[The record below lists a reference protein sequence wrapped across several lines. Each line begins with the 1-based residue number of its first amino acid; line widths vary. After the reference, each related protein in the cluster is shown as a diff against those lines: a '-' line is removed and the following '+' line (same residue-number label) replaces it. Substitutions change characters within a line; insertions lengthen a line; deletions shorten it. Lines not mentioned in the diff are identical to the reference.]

1 MSCSLPGLSYPMS
14 YSAMVRL
21 VRDGSPAVR
30 ALLQLV
36 SLTHANF
43 NIKTR
48 SQPKIKGKIFLNSK
62 QNCRLTLHD
71 NSLKTEPTA
80 VPELWHFLLC
90 QDIDH

>member
-14 YSAMVRL
+14 YSDMARL
-21 VRDGSPAVR
+21 VRDGSPTVT

-36 SLTHANF
+36 SLTHASF

-48 SQPKIKGKIFLNSK
+48 SQPKIKGKVLLNSK
-62 QNCRLTLHD
+62 QNCRLTLYD

>member
-1 MSCSLPGLSYPMS
+1 MSCSLPRLYPRTILPLLDLLGIE
-14 YSAMVRL
+14 VPI
-21 VRDGSPAVR
+21 VT

-36 SLTHANF
+36 SLTHASF

-48 SQPKIKGKIFLNSK
+48 SQPKIKGKICLNSK

-71 NSLKTEPTA
+71 NSLKTDPTA

>member
-1 MSCSLPGLSYPMS
+1 MSCSLPGLYPRTILPVLDLLGMGVL
-14 YSAMVRL
+14 A
-21 VRDGSPAVR
+21 AT
-30 ALLQLV
+30 ALLQLA
-36 SLTHANF
+36 SLIHTSL

-48 SQPKIKGKIFLNSK
+48 SQPKVKGTIFLNSN

-71 NSLKTEPTA
+71 NSLNTEPTA

>member
-1 MSCSLPGLSYPMS
+1 MSCSLPGLYPRTILPLLDLLGMEFP
-14 YSAMVRL
+14 V
-21 VRDGSPAVR
+21 VT

-48 SQPKIKGKIFLNSK
+48 SQPKIKGKIFLYSK

>member
-1 MSCSLPGLSYPMS
+1 MSCSLPRLYPRTILPLLDLLGIE
-14 YSAMVRL
+14 VPI
-21 VRDGSPAVR
+21 VT

-36 SLTHANF
+36 SLTHASF

-48 SQPKIKGKIFLNSK
+48 SQPKIKGKICLNGK

-71 NSLKTEPTA
+71 NSLKTDPTA

>member
-21 VRDGSPAVR
+21 VRDGSPAVT

-36 SLTHANF
+36 SLTHAHF

-62 QNCRLTLHD
+62 QN
-71 NSLKTEPTA
+71 S
-80 VPELWHFLLC
+80 
-90 QDIDH
+90 